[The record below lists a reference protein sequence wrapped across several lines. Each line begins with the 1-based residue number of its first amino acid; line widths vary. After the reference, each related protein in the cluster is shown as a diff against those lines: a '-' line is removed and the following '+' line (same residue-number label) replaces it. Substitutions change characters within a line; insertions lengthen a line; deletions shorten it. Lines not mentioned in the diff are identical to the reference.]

1 MYPRATHSIG
11 SIRRRRTSIP
21 RSPKRSIRWLGT
33 MSSVRRNQ
41 SADSAVRIAPLPGM
55 GVGMIQS

>member
-1 MYPRATHSIG
+1 MSAVRA
-11 SIRRRRTSIP
+11 
-21 RSPKRSIRWLGT
+21 
-33 MSSVRRNQ
+33 NQ

>member
-1 MYPRATHSIG
+1 
-11 SIRRRRTSIP
+11 
-21 RSPKRSIRWLGT
+21 

-41 SADSAVRIAPLPGM
+41 SADRAVRIAPFPGM